1 MKTLNVLPRIH
12 DMGRFKELLLFR
24 ASIKYCGGLLCDCR
38 DICDLDRVESEL
50 TEGEC
55 ALVFDVD

>member
-1 MKTLNVLPRIH
+1 
-12 DMGRFKELLLFR
+12 MGRFKELLLFR

>member
-1 MKTLNVLPRIH
+1 
-12 DMGRFKELLLFR
+12 MGRFKELILFR
-24 ASIKYCGGLLCDCR
+24 VSIKYGDGLLCDCR